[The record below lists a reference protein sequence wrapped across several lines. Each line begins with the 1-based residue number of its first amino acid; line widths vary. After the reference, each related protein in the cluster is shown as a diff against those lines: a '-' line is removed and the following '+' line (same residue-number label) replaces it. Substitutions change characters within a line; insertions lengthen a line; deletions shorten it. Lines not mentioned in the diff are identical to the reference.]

1 MNIIICI
8 DKNKG
13 MMFNGR
19 RQSQDSVL
27 REKVLE
33 IAQGAK
39 LMMNAYTAKQFTDVS
54 GICVSEDYFQEAK
67 EGDFCFVEDGVLPNQ
82 GIEKF
87 YVFCWNRNY
96 PGDVFFEYDLK
107 GNGFKKEAKEEFAG
121 SSHDKIFL
129 EVYSKKE

>member
-1 MNIIICI
+1 MELTSYHTHTKLCNHA
-8 DKNKG
+8 NG
-13 MMFNGR
+13 MP
-19 RQSQDSVL
+19 L
-27 REKVLE
+27 
-33 IAQGAK
+33 
-39 LMMNAYTAKQFTDVS
+39 
-54 GICVSEDYFQEAK
+54 DYLQEAK